1 MPKKTEANLISF
13 KVLLNRDNQL
23 ITELSMLP
31 EKHIDRLFHVD
42 EAWIIRN
49 VIKKSKDKLLTCTI
63 TYKGSYKHYRINSFS
78 FPVLLLL

>member
-13 KVLLNRDNQL
+13 KVLLNRDNEL

-49 VIKKSKDKLLTCTI
+49 VIKKSKDKLFNLHD
-63 TYKGSYKHYRINSFS
+63 YLQGELQALQNK
-78 FPVLLLL
+78 

>member
-13 KVLLNRDNQL
+13 KVLLNRDNEL

-31 EKHIDRLFHVD
+31 EKHIDSLFHVD

-49 VIKKSKDKLLTCTI
+49 VIKKSKDKLFNLHDHLQGELQALQN
-63 TYKGSYKHYRINSFS
+63 K
-78 FPVLLLL
+78 